1 MLTLRMQFG
10 TGTDKDYLVSI
21 PNVKAGL
28 TQAAV
33 EAAMDTLIAQN
44 VFTTSLVAKAGAE
57 IVDRTSVEL
66 F

>member
-1 MLTLRMQFG
+1 MQFH
-10 TGTDKDYLVSI
+10 TGTDKDFLVSI
-21 PNVKAGL
+21 PNVKTGL

-33 EAAMDTLIAQN
+33 EAAMDALIARN
-44 VFTTSLVAKAGAE
+44 IFTTALTTKAGAE

>member
-10 TGTDKDYLVSI
+10 TGTDKDFLVSI

-33 EAAMDTLIAQN
+33 EAAMDVLIAQDI
-44 VFTTSLVAKAGAE
+44 FTTALVTKAGAE
-57 IVDRTSVEL
+57 IVDRTSEEL

>member
-10 TGTDKDYLVSI
+10 TGTDKDFLVSI

-44 VFTTSLVAKAGAE
+44 VFTTALVTKAGAE

>member
-10 TGTDKDYLVSI
+10 TGTDKDFLVSI

-33 EAAMDTLIAQN
+33 EAAMDVLIAQDI
-44 VFTTSLVAKAGAE
+44 FTTSLVTKAGAE

>member
-1 MLTLRMQFG
+1 MLTLRLQFG
-10 TGTDKDYLVSI
+10 TGTDKDFLVSI
-21 PNVKAGL
+21 PLVKSGL

-33 EAAMDTLIAQN
+33 EAAMDVLIAQDI
-44 VFTTSLVAKAGAE
+44 FTTALVTKAGAE

>member
-10 TGTDKDYLVSI
+10 TGTDKDFLVSI

-33 EAAMDTLIAQN
+33 EAAMDVLIAQDI
-44 VFTTSLVAKAGAE
+44 FTTALVTKSGAE
-57 IVDRTSVEL
+57 VVDRTSVEL

>member
-10 TGTDKDYLVSI
+10 TGTDKDFLVSL

-33 EAAMDTLIAQN
+33 EAAMDTLIAQD
-44 VFTTSLVAKAGAE
+44 VFTTTLVTKAGAE

>member
-44 VFTTSLVAKAGAE
+44 VFTTSLVTKAGAE

>member
-10 TGTDKDYLVSI
+10 TGTDKDFLVSI
-21 PNVKAGL
+21 PNVKTGL

-33 EAAMDTLIAQN
+33 EAAMDTLIAQDI
-44 VFTTSLVAKAGAE
+44 FTTALATKAGAE

>member
-1 MLTLRMQFG
+1 MLTLRMEFG
-10 TGTDKDYLVSI
+10 TGTDRNFLVSI

-33 EAAMDTLIAQN
+33 EAAMDVLIAQN
-44 VFTTSLVAKAGAE
+44 IFTTALATKAGAE

>member
-10 TGTDKDYLVSI
+10 TGTDKDFLVSI

-33 EAAMDTLIAQN
+33 EAAMDVLIAQDI
-44 VFTTSLVAKAGAE
+44 FTTALVTKAGAE

>member
-10 TGTDKDYLVSI
+10 TGTDKDFLVSI

-33 EAAMDTLIAQN
+33 EAAMDVLIAQN
-44 VFTTSLVAKAGAE
+44 IFTTALVTKAGAE
-57 IVDRTSVEL
+57 VVDRTSVEL

>member
-10 TGTDKDYLVSI
+10 TGTDKDFLVSI

-33 EAAMDTLIAQN
+33 EAAMDTLIAQDI
-44 VFTTSLVAKAGAE
+44 FTTSLVTKAGAE

>member
-1 MLTLRMQFG
+1 MLTLRLQFG
-10 TGTDKDYLVSI
+10 TGTDKDFLVSI

-33 EAAMDTLIAQN
+33 EAAMDVLIAQDI
-44 VFTTSLVAKAGAE
+44 FTTALVTKAGAE

>member
-10 TGTDKDYLVSI
+10 TGTDKDFLVSL

-33 EAAMDTLIAQN
+33 EAAMDVLIAQDI
-44 VFTTSLVAKAGAE
+44 FTTALVTKAGAE

>member
-10 TGTDKDYLVSI
+10 TGTDKDFLVSL

-33 EAAMDTLIAQN
+33 EAAMDVLIAQN
-44 VFTTSLVAKAGAE
+44 IFTTQLLTKSGAE
-57 IVDRTSVEL
+57 VVNRTAVEL

>member
-10 TGTDKDYLVSI
+10 TGTDKDFLVSI

-33 EAAMDTLIAQN
+33 EAAMDTLIAQD
-44 VFTTSLVAKAGAE
+44 VFTTSLVTKAGAE

>member
-10 TGTDKDYLVSI
+10 TGTDKDFLVSI

-33 EAAMDTLIAQN
+33 EAAMDTLIARN
-44 VFTTSLVAKAGAE
+44 IFTTSLVTKAGAE